1 MSDMIDRLSTI
12 ANEAGEQTASRL
24 AAPEVTVALQA
35 QIARGARRR
44 RTATAALAGSVLA
57 MAVAAFVVVPKLIQE
72 PELVPAT
79 HREVVST
86 KDGLVTFDDGS
97 MQVVTATGSI
107 VDIPAPAANAPVFG
121 IQDWS
126 VACAATDPT
135 ALPPGWTAQF
145 PDAAQLVTFG
155 RPLFVDA
162 EGYHNVTQGQVVHI
176 SPPYE
181 ETGFAFSADVDP
193 AIAPFVVV
201 TMNAYVLGADGAIQF
216 FSSQLEAQ
224 PAIDYSGDHAAG
236 TYTATIT
243 TKPDFG
249 VDACPS
255 VPSGT
260 STPTADEL
268 PRYMSVVLFLN
279 DGEGHLSP
287 LAEHNSW
294 VTVVK
299 EDS

>member
-1 MSDMIDRLSTI
+1 MSDMIDRLSSI

-44 RTATAALAGSVLA
+44 RTATAAIAGSVLA
-57 MAVAAFVVVPKLIQE
+57 MTVVAFVVVPKLIQE
-72 PELVPAT
+72 PELTPAT

-86 KDGLVTFDDGS
+86 NDGLVTYDDGS

-107 VDIPAPAANAPVFG
+107 VDIPAPATNAPVFG
-121 IQDWS
+121 VQNWTD
-126 VACAATDPT
+126 ACAATDPT

-145 PDAAQLVTFG
+145 PDATKLVTFG
-155 RPLFVDA
+155 RPLLVDS
-162 EGYHNVTQGQVVHI
+162 EGYHIVTQGQQVRI
-176 SPPYE
+176 AKPYE

-193 AIAPFVVV
+193 AIAPFLVL
-201 TMNAYVLGADGAIQF
+201 TMNAYVLGPDGAIQF

-249 VDACPS
+249 VDACAN

-260 STPTADEL
+260 STPTTDAL

-279 DGEGHLSP
+279 DGEGHLTP
-287 LAEHNSW
+287 IAEHNSW
-294 VTVVK
+294 VSVIK